1 MLKSGLIKTNFFI
14 HIVSQLKLWYI
25 MIHSEFWCINPWNS
39 LSRPFFSLIIL
50 NDLNIGIF
58 YSDYLV
64 EYRFMATISINILL
78 CNWTNNRSQLLVWLI
93 PIRIYRSKSIEV
105 LCEFI
110 RWNIVVVGGNLASFW
125 HLSFYEHYF
134 LFIMCRC

>member
-14 HIVSQLKLWYI
+14 HIFSQLKLDTWRI
-25 MIHSEFWCINPWNS
+25 LETRC
-39 LSRPFFSLIIL
+39 LDLFFSLIIL

-58 YSDYLV
+58 FSDYLV
-64 EYRFMATISINILL
+64 EYWLVATISINILL

-110 RWNIVVVGGNLASFW
+110 RWNILVVGGNLASFW